1 MTEKTRNDKAKAR
14 FWMFVPLL
22 LLTTSV
28 GGWLY
33 MVSLAVDDPGFSVE
47 KDYYQKASGYDE
59 VVAQRGENERLGW
72 RVRVESF
79 ERAGHDAK
87 LVLVLIDPSG
97 GPLSGGEL
105 SAVSFPTARGNLE
118 QTLTFVDLGN
128 GRYEARVEK
137 ARTGLWEVR
146 LRATLRLEVFT
157 HTLRPELSRIAL
169 RRGEAPV

>member
-1 MTEKTRNDKAKAR
+1 MTEKTKNDRAKAR
-14 FWMFVPLL
+14 FWMLVPVL

-47 KDYYQKASGYDE
+47 KDYYQKASGYDD

-79 ERAGHDAK
+79 EREGQDAK
-87 LVLVLIDPSG
+87 LVLVLADPSG
-97 GPLSGGEL
+97 TPLSGGEL
-105 SAVSFPTARGNLE
+105 SAVSFPTARGN
-118 QTLTFVDLGN
+118 QQQNLTFVDLGH
-128 GRYEARVEK
+128 GRYEARVDK

-146 LRATLRLEVFT
+146 LKAILRLELFT
-157 HTLRPELSRIAL
+157 QTLRPELAHL
-169 RRGEAPV
+169 AYRRGKVPV